1 MTDVKTRPSAGF
13 GTGTAHK
20 RSESSHA
27 PSKSGRQEQQ
37 NVVGMAKIGAWRK
50 SHLGPVDVCNSD
62 PSALRKVDR
71 MAASDAAYQP
81 PILDAED
88 VSRIKKK
95 WVARQKR
102 HLSSAAPMFGY
113 RESVAHILRADMER
127 GVGASPGTVSAPAA
141 DYVGYIKGSAE
152 EDRRGSSS
160 HAANPGLSS
169 FASQSDSMASCD
181 KTNTAWNGKKVS
193 PIQTARGR
201 FASLLKSFQSKPKAP
216 AKTASPADLQQ
227 RADGTSTR

>member
-1 MTDVKTRPSAGF
+1 
-13 GTGTAHK
+13 
-20 RSESSHA
+20 
-27 PSKSGRQEQQ
+27 
-37 NVVGMAKIGAWRK
+37 MAKIDTWRK
-50 SHLGPVDVCNSD
+50 SHLGPVDVCSAD
-62 PSALRKVDR
+62 PSTLRKVDR

-81 PILDAED
+81 PILDAEE
-88 VSRIKKK
+88 VSRIKKR

-102 HLSSAAPMFGY
+102 HLSSAADMFGY

-160 HAANPGLSS
+160 HASPNPGLSS

-193 PIQTARGR
+193 PVQTARSR

-216 AKTASPADLQQ
+216 AKTVSPAGLQQ